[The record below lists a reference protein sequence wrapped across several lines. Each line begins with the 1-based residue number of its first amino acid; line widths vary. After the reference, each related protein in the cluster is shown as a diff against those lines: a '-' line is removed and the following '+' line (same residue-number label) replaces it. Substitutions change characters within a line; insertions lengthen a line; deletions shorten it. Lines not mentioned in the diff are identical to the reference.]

1 LPPSRKQAQMWK
13 KLIFFL
19 LVMGP
24 GLITANV
31 DNDANGIATY
41 SIAGS
46 HFGYK
51 LLWVLLLAALL
62 QAVVQEMNTR
72 MGCIT
77 RKGLADLIRENFS
90 LKFTFWIMLALFLA
104 NYANIIGDFAGLAAS
119 FELFHLPFKIVLPV
133 ATVAIWFLVLIGSY
147 QKIER
152 VFLFACLIYV
162 TYIISAFLAKPD
174 WGTVLKETVSF
185 PVVWDKSFL
194 LLAIAVV
201 GTTVAPWMQFFQQGI
216 VRDKGLVAK
225 ELPYSKWDTYIGCF
239 MMGLVGYFVIVAC
252 GATLHP
258 AGIRVETADD
268 AARALAP
275 LAGNYTKLLF
285 GVGLLNAALFSIPII
300 TLATAYAICEAF
312 GWESGIGLRIKE
324 APAFF
329 SIFTFLLFS
338 SALILL
344 FIPPRQLFNVM
355 LFSQAVNG
363 ILMPLILVV
372 ILLLINK
379 SSLMGKYKNT
389 LPSNIIGW
397 GAAAVLTV
405 ASLLLLILSH

>member
-1 LPPSRKQAQMWK
+1 MWQ
-13 KLIFFL
+13 KLLYFL
-19 LVMGP
+19 FIMGP

-51 LLWVLLLAALL
+51 LLWVLILAALL
-62 QAVVQEMNTR
+62 QAVIQEMTTR

-90 LKFTFWIMLALFLA
+90 LKFTFWVMLALFLA
-104 NYANIIGDFAGLAAS
+104 NYANIIGDFAGLGAAL
-119 FELFHLPFKIVLPV
+119 ELFHLPFKIFLPI
-133 ATVAIWFLVLIGSY
+133 ATVGIWALVLVGSY

-152 VFLFACLIYV
+152 VFLAACLIYV

-174 WGTVLKETVSF
+174 WGAVLKDTVSF

-194 LLAIAVV
+194 LIAVAVV

-216 VRDKGLVAK
+216 VRDKGLIAK
-225 ELPYSKWDTYIGCF
+225 ELPYSKWDTYLGCL
-239 MMGLVGYFVIVAC
+239 MMGLVGYFIIAAC

-258 AGIRVETADD
+258 AGIRVETAED

-285 GVGLLNAALFSIPII
+285 GIGLLNAALFSIPII

-312 GWESGIGLRIKE
+312 GLESGIGLRIKE

-344 FIPPRQLFNVM
+344 FIPHKQLFNVM
-355 LFSQAVNG
+355 MLSQAING
-363 ILMPLILVV
+363 VLMPLILGV
-372 ILLLINK
+372 ILVLINK
-379 SSLMGKYKNT
+379 SELMGKYKNSLT
-389 LPSNIIGW
+389 SNVIGW
-397 GAAAVLTV
+397 GSAGILTL
-405 ASLLLLILSH
+405 ASLLLLVLGNK